1 MKTRFALAVTMFLAL
16 VPVTLLV
23 PGLHELVVVAHGGT
37 TADAH
42 AFMTVNM
49 VAGMLGVPFA
59 MRMARRGHDVRRW
72 IAAALVLDAL
82 AFVGMR
88 VAPSLPLLYVFRLMD
103 GAVHLPA
110 VTLLMLASNRVSG
123 DARGGT
129 LGAVATGLMIGVAI
143 GSPLGGW
150 LVERGPS
157 LVYDAG
163 AALLLLGAVSAIAVP
178 PIPASADPRPRR
190 SFAFDRGRLQGW
202 IPLGY
207 AFMDRFSIGV
217 FVSTFTLFLTQV
229 HALTASQRGLLIA
242 LFMIPFA
249 LLCYPAGRLADRVG
263 WFAPMMLGNVCFGIV
278 FAAYGVVPRSLL
290 PVAMLL
296 SGVLSALM
304 FTPNLLLISDLAR
317 RGHGEGLFGA
327 FQVAG
332 SLGFLVGPI
341 VGGVLLSLTRGDDP
355 VGGYRMIFALVG
367 ALEGA
372 LALVAWQALRS
383 LAREVHASRE
393 AAVARG
399 APVPPVAAVTPAL
412 SASAGASPPPRA

>member
-1 MKTRFALAVTMFLAL
+1 MKIRLTLAITMFLAL

-23 PGLHELVVVAHGGT
+23 PGLHELVVQAHGGT
-37 TADAH
+37 TGDAH

-49 VAGMLGVPFA
+49 VAGMLSVPFA
-59 MRMARRGHDVRRW
+59 MRLARRGHDVRRW
-72 IAAALVLDAL
+72 IAGALALDAL

-88 VAPSLPLLYVFRLMD
+88 FAPSLPLLYLFRVMD

-110 VTLLMLASNRVSG
+110 VTLLMLASNRASG
-123 DARGGT
+123 EQRGGA
-129 LGAVATGLMIGVAI
+129 LGAVASALMIGVAI

-157 LVYDAG
+157 LVYEVG
-163 AALLLLGAVSAIAVP
+163 AALLLVGALATLAIPPVP
-178 PIPASADPRPRR
+178 PAPADAPRR
-190 SFAFDRGRLQGW
+190 RYAFDRARLQGW

-229 HALTASQRGLLIA
+229 HALSATQRGLLIA

-263 WFAPMMLGNVCFGIV
+263 WFGPMMVGNVCFGLV
-278 FAAYGVVPRSLL
+278 FASYGIVPKALL
-290 PVAMLL
+290 PAVMLL

-341 VGGVLLSLTRGDDP
+341 VGGVLLTLTQGDDP
-355 VGGYRMIFALVG
+355 VGGYRSIFALVG
-367 ALEGA
+367 ALEGV
-372 LALVAWQALRS
+372 LALVAWKALRA
-383 LAREVHASRE
+383 LAREVHATRDE
-393 AAVARG
+393 AL
-399 APVPPVAAVTPAL
+399 APVPPK
-412 SASAGASPPPRA
+412 GAFQE